1 MPEVPEQLTD
11 PCGFVQASPQAA
23 QFAAVPSDVSQPG
36 ALVQSTKPGL
46 QPTSTHE
53 PVAQDSLA
61 FGRSQVTPHAPQLP
75 SEVRLASQ
83 PLSGFPSQS
92 LKPGSQVGL
101 QS

>member
-1 MPEVPEQLTD
+1 MPEQPTVPCALVHVSPQPEQ
-11 PCGFVQASPQAA
+11 FEV
-23 QFAAVPSDVSQPG
+23 VPSGVSQPG
-36 ALVQSTKPGL
+36 ALVQSTKPAL
-46 QPTSTHE
+46 QPTRAQL

-61 FGRSQVTPHAPQLP
+61 FGRSQTALQAPQLV

-92 LKPGSQVGL
+92 LKPGSQVGV